1 VGHLFVFG
9 TLTLAY
15 KTSSRIS
22 AAILNLMKIA
32 LLGSIPKGDDARSGW
47 VDWKDEYKRAIQ
59 KVSPQVE
66 FLDGDA
72 ISDNAGPQLVVG
84 HDLAM
89 IQEADICVVDAKS
102 KIGAGTAQEMVIAKH
117 MKKPVVSVIPQDTHH
132 RKNNVTFHGVIME
145 DWVHPFLYVSSDY
158 VAESVHDAAR
168 WIAEY
173 IQTNEAHRKIKDFSV
188 FEEAIEQYKR
198 TKHAIAPA
206 AQQ

>member
-1 VGHLFVFG
+1 
-9 TLTLAY
+9 
-15 KTSSRIS
+15 
-22 AAILNLMKIA
+22 MKIA

-59 KVSPQVE
+59 KISPQVE

-102 KIGAGTAQEMVIAKH
+102 KIGAGTAQEMVIAKY
-117 MKKPVVSVIPQDTHH
+117 MKKPVVSVIPKDTHH
-132 RKNNVTFHGVIME
+132 RKTNVTFHDITLE
-145 DWVHPFLYVSSDY
+145 DWIHPFMFVSSDY
-158 VAESVHDAAR
+158 VAESVDDAAQ

-173 IQTNEAHRKIKDFSV
+173 THMNEADRKTKDLSV

-198 TKHAIAPA
+198 TKHAIVPE